1 MDIFSTADKERIK
14 RSTLNA
20 NNHNFGEYSWTN
32 AWTLTCGAAFPN
44 EHYYEVVHEQPTV
57 DEPEAGTTDKVD
69 LQVVIYLED
78 RKVVVL
84 SLELKDPDN
93 FNQPSAREKANVQIV
108 DRLDRM
114 LESKDEYLPRDI
126 PIISAFGADYKR
138 VFRNDQGFFPAMHNP
153 DPNYL
158 NPARAPQSEWNCSLE
173 NLKDFAV
180 LALQLR
186 QHFDRVIP
194 IRQRKA
200 AFDTMAERQMAKAQ
214 AVPVETLPEYAPPN
228 YGLPVA
234 GLQLFLPLQ
243 FADTASVVSSMTYS
257 SADSEDNFIAQD
269 DKPIPPSQR
278 KLRPRKQ

>member
-1 MDIFSTADKERIK
+1 
-14 RSTLNA
+14 
-20 NNHNFGEYSWTN
+20 
-32 AWTLTCGAAFPN
+32 
-44 EHYYEVVHEQPTV
+44 
-57 DEPEAGTTDKVD
+57 
-69 LQVVIYLED
+69 
-78 RKVVVL
+78 
-84 SLELKDPDN
+84 
-93 FNQPSAREKANVQIV
+93 
-108 DRLDRM
+108 
-114 LESKDEYLPRDI
+114 
-126 PIISAFGADYKR
+126 
-138 VFRNDQGFFPAMHNP
+138 MHNP

-158 NPARAPQSEWNCSLE
+158 NPARAPESERNCSLG

-180 LALQLR
+180 LALELR
-186 QHFDRVIP
+186 QHFDRVIL

-200 AFDTMAERQMAKAQ
+200 AFDAMVEMAKAQ